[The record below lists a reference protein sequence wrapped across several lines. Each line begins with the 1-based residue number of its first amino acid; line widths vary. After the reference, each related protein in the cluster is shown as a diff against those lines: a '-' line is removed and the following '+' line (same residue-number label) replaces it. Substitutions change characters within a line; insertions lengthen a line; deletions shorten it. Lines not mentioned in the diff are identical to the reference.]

1 MRADALRA
9 LAAQYR
15 RLEKAYPAG
24 GYDKS
29 AQDCERMAVRLEA
42 QWAAEDET
50 PLGQAHDGGGEDG
63 L

>member
-1 MRADALRA
+1 MRADTLRA

-29 AQDCERMAVRLEA
+29 AQDCEREALKLEGE
-42 QWAAEDET
+42 WAADDAMSEEMS
-50 PLGQAHDGGGEDG
+50 Q
-63 L
+63 